1 MILTFGLFIL
11 IKISM
16 LVLYKSYSN
25 IKILSIFKE
34 NYVSDNS
41 NIINEV
47 DTSKIVEIGN
57 DKKFN
62 EA

>member
-1 MILTFGLFIL
+1 
-11 IKISM
+11 M